1 MNDFVQLSVAASVC
15 TVLGALPALLF
26 KHVSHRGKDIL
37 LAYAAGIM
45 VAASTYGLIP
55 SALRLSNI
63 YVLTA
68 GILLGTLLLT
78 VLELYIPHADP
89 DHSLNKSQRLAPP
102 SNGSRYSLLLMAM
115 VLHNLPEGLST
126 GVSLAS
132 KDTDLG
138 WLVTLA
144 IGLQNVPEGF
154 LVALFL
160 ITQGTSRS
168 LALLYSVLIASTEW
182 LASVAGYLFASRL
195 DFLIPYGLAFAG
207 GAMLYVVYKELIPE
221 SHGDGNEIPA
231 TIAFIVGTI
240 TMIGLTTLLE

>member
-1 MNDFVQLSVAASVC
+1 MYYYIQLSAAASIC
-15 TVLGALPALLF
+15 TVLGALPALLLR
-26 KHVSHRGKDIL
+26 HVSHRGKDIL

-55 SALRLSNI
+55 SALRLSNF

-78 VLELYIPHADP
+78 FLELYVPHSDP
-89 DHSLNKSQRLAPP
+89 GHGTDKTTVNRP
-102 SNGSRYSLLLMAM
+102 YSLLLMAM

-126 GVSLAS
+126 GVSLA
-132 KDTDLG
+132 TGETNLG
-138 WLVTLA
+138 MLVTVA
-144 IGLQNVPEGF
+144 IGLQNIPEGF

-160 ITQGTSRS
+160 ITQGTSRRK
-168 LALLYSVLIASTEW
+168 ALLYSLLISSTEW
-182 LASVAGYLFASRL
+182 IASGVGYVFATRL
-195 DFLIPYGLAFAG
+195 EFLIPYGLAFAG

-231 TIAFIVGTI
+231 TIAFIIGTL
-240 TMIGLTTLLE
+240 TMIGLTSWLG